1 MKLSQN
7 ELLNESQFLLKKS
20 ANIQRHKETLL
31 VEKQIL
37 KEKQKELETLKTKK
51 NEQEIQ
57 RKSGG
62 LTAIRAIAHTCVPN
76 LLVVEGYRICG
87 Q

>member
-37 KEKQKELETLKTKK
+37 KEKQKELETLKNKK
-51 NEQEIQ
+51 NEQEMQKKDLILKLETVKAEIQ
-57 RKSGG
+57 ALANHSTK
-62 LTAIRAIAHTCVPN
+62 LDQLIAV
-76 LLVVEGYRICG
+76 
-87 Q
+87 